1 MIQFGSSEKNNHRD
15 TEEAQRTRRRKGAQI
30 LSDDAD
36 DADGYSIKKRSQ
48 M

>member
-1 MIQFGSSEKNNHRD
+1 MIQFGSSKKIN
-15 TEEAQRTRRRKGAQI
+15 TEIQRRQQRTRRKKSQI

-48 M
+48 V